1 MSESVVFNFDEF
13 NSYYP
18 ELNAT
23 LAKAKWSF
31 SMASLIL
38 SNTPCSI
45 VECAEK
51 RKQLLYLLAAHVL
64 YLQNRGGGAVGSI
77 SNAHEGSVSVGYAS
91 LGQLGQNYFGQSQY
105 GLLFWQLVKKYMSG
119 FYVPEEC

>member
-18 ELNAT
+18 ELNTT
-23 LAKAKWSF
+23 LAKAKLGF

-45 VECAEK
+45 VCCVEK
-51 RKQLLYLLAAHVL
+51 RKMLLYLLTAHVL
-64 YLQNRGGGAVGSI
+64 CLQNRGNGTVGAV
-77 SNAHEGSVSVGYAS
+77 SNAHEGSVSVGYAN
-91 LGQLGQNYFGQSQY
+91 LGRLGQNYFGQTQY
-105 GLLFWQLVKKYMSG
+105 GLLFLELVKKYMSG
-119 FYVPEEC
+119 FYVPEC